1 MIPRVA
7 ASESGGAQT
16 RGVATRLGGSR
27 TVDERTG
34 ARSGTGWNPGPE
46 GVRAAY
52 AKRATASE
60 TAPEYRRTRGI
71 RREAAGPIPQG

>member
-16 RGVATRLGGSR
+16 GGVGTRRRGSR
-27 TVDERTG
+27 AADEGTG
-34 ARSGTGWNPGPE
+34 ERSGTGWKTGPQ

-52 AKRATASE
+52 AKRESGNEA
-60 TAPEYRRTRGI
+60 APEYRRTRGI
-71 RREAAGPIPQG
+71 RREPAGTIPQG